1 MLTRRSLLA
10 ASAAAPALSH
20 TGGKRADA
28 ATPKDVVV
36 MGKAIDDMIALD
48 PAQAY
53 EYTDNELDGN
63 IYRKLVMPD
72 PKTGTMVVGDLAE
85 KFEVSSD
92 GLTFTFH
99 LRRDAKFDS
108 GKPVTAQDAEFSF
121 HRIVQM
127 NKTPAFII
135 TQFGFTKD
143 NVEKLIRAT
152 DDRTLSMTLPAP
164 QSTSFVL
171 FCISA
176 NLGGVV
182 EKATALAHQQDND
195 LGNAWLN
202 NNSAGAGPYKLT
214 SWKASDT
221 VILDA
226 NPHAATP
233 PGVKRLVIRHMK
245 DPSTQLLA
253 LQRGDIDIA
262 RNLGA
267 DQLKSLAGNAKFHT
281 ISAPQSW
288 SMYFAMNQAVP
299 ELAKK
304 EVQQA
309 MKWAIDY
316 EAIAKNITP
325 GVWRVS
331 QSFLPEGLPG
341 ALPETPFHKD
351 IAKAKQLMAA
361 AGLAGGFSVSMDYAS
376 TWPFADIAQA
386 LQADLG
392 AIGIKLQLLPGE
404 QKQVITKMRA
414 RQHQMALLTW
424 FTDYID
430 PNSNAQA
437 WCANPDDSDNSKL
450 KILAWRS
457 HFSDK
462 EMTDEV
468 DQATRELDD
477 KKRMAIYANLQRQMW
492 DRGPFVFLLQ
502 ADEIAVMPKNVTG
515 FQLGPTPDY
524 FRYAPIRKA

>member
-10 ASAAAPALSH
+10 ASASAPALSAWP
-20 TGGKRADA
+20 TQA
-28 ATPKDVVV
+28 ATPKDVLV

-53 EYTDNELDGN
+53 EASDNEFDGN
-63 IYRKLVMPD
+63 IYRKLVIPD
-72 PKTGTMVVGDLAE
+72 PKSGETVVGDLAE

-99 LRRDAKFDS
+99 LRRDAKFSS
-108 GKPVTAQDAEFSF
+108 GNPVTASDAEFSF
-121 HRIVQM
+121 HRVVQM
-127 NKTPAFII
+127 NKTPGFII
-135 TQFGFTKD
+135 TQFGFAKD

-152 DDRTLSMTLPAP
+152 DDHTLMMTLPAP
-164 QSTSFVL
+164 QATSFVL

-176 NLGGVV
+176 NVGGIV
-182 EKATALAHQQDND
+182 EKAAALAHQDNND

-202 NNSAGAGPYKLT
+202 NNSAGAGPYKLV

-221 VILDA
+221 VVLDA
-226 NPHAATP
+226 NPHAAIA

-245 DPSTQLLA
+245 DPATQLLA

-267 DQLKSLAGNAKFHT
+267 DQLKSISGNPNFHME
-281 ISAPQSW
+281 SAPQGTT
-288 SMYFAMNQAVP
+288 MYLALNQTVP

-304 EVQQA
+304 DVQQA
-309 MKWAIDY
+309 VKWAIDY
-316 EAIAKNITP
+316 DAIANNITP
-325 GVWRVS
+325 RVWRVS
-331 QSFLPEGLPG
+331 QSLLPVGLPG
-341 ALPETPFHKD
+341 ALPDAPFRKD
-351 IAKAKQLMAA
+351 TAKAKQLLAA
-361 AGLAGGFSVSMDYAS
+361 AGMAGGFSVTMDYAS
-376 TWPFADIAQA
+376 VWPYPGIAQA
-386 LQADLG
+386 IQADLA

-404 QKQVITKMRA
+404 QKQVVTKTRA
-414 RQHQMALLTW
+414 RQHQMALLAW

-462 EMTDEV
+462 QMTVEV
-468 DQATRELDD
+468 EQATKELDNA
-477 KKRMAIYANLQRQMW
+477 KRMAIYANLQQQMW
-492 DRGPFVFLLQ
+492 DHGPFVFLLQ
-502 ADEIAVMPKNVTG
+502 ADEIAVMPKTVTG

-524 FRYAPIRKA
+524 FRYGAIRKV